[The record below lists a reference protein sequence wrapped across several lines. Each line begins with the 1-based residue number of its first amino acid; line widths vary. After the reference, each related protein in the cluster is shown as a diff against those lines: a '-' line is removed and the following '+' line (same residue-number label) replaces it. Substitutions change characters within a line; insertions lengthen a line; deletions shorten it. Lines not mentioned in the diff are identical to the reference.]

1 MILTFLKY
9 DSNIFIDFSS
19 SRMAVYLKGK
29 KMAFNQNICSNSTSP
44 SLLLHQF
51 PVLGW
56 AEQPCA
62 ISMLHFVFNSSL
74 WQLILQ
80 NMGKLL
86 PQRAE
91 KPWIQLPG
99 QATHSSQQGLLAQP
113 TLSIVVFNWDWA
125 DKGISFQ
132 VEKHKLYLYSDNF
145 LFVGFSLTGWISGL
159 SLQCSLTTW
168 NIPNGPG
175 GSCFARSWRDAT
187 VQLLCKAEVEGH
199 SQSSLLCFFCK
210 ELTQTTAPA

>member
-1 MILTFLKY
+1 
-9 DSNIFIDFSS
+9 
-19 SRMAVYLKGK
+19 MAIYLKGK
-29 KMAFNQNICSNSTSP
+29 KWHLTKKIHSNFTSP
-44 SLLLHQF
+44 SLILHQF
-51 PVLGW
+51 PVSGW
-56 AEQPCA
+56 ATQPCA
-62 ISMLHFVFNSSL
+62 ISMLHFALQQLSL
-74 WQLILQ
+74 ATSFTKY
-80 NMGKLL
+80 GELL
-86 PQRAE
+86 PQRAV

-99 QATHSSQQGLLAQP
+99 QATHSSQQGLLAQA
-113 TLSIVVFNWDWA
+113 TVSIVVFNWDWA

-159 SLQCSLTTW
+159 SLQCSPTTW
-168 NIPNGPG
+168 NIHNGPG

-199 SQSSLLCFFCK
+199 SQSSLLCFFCR